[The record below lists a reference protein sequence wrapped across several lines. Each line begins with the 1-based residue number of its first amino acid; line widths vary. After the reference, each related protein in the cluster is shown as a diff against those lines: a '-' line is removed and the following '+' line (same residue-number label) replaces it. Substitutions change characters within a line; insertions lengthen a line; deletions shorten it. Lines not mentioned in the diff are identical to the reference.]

1 MRSIR
6 ALLAVPVLLVVLAP
20 DTGRAQGSGDDTAR
34 RLQATRAE
42 LEARLT
48 VLRDM
53 ARTSRPDWLVAE
65 STLVRMR
72 PDQGGLPAGDPL
84 LPNLP
89 DPAPSRGAARPP
101 PRQLAEEQDPD

>member
-65 STLVRMR
+65 STVVRMR
-72 PDQGGLPAGDPL
+72 LDTGAFPAGHRAPLTPHDPPPL
-84 LPNLP
+84 L
-89 DPAPSRGAARPP
+89 GAADR
-101 PRQLAEEQDPD
+101 AA